1 MAEKP
6 APSGAPRTRTQ
17 APTVAEKPAP
27 RQATTGSNVSTRT
40 TRAAKEGGK
49 RRTTRDSLEA
59 LAAVAIDGVRTA
71 DPEDPA
77 ASRFAGRFELFE
89 VLGTGGMATVYRARD
104 RWLEELMAVKILK
117 PELGSTPEAVARLRR
132 EALLARRV
140 THRNVVRVYDVGH
153 TQGDHYLTMELI
165 DGQSLLDRL
174 GKPMPLRIA
183 LSIGAQLARA
193 LEAVHAAGVLH
204 GDVKPENVLLEKG
217 PAERVVLTDFGVSR
231 GAADP
236 PPPPLPGHAGGTPI
250 YMAPEQIEGRAI
262 GSQTDL
268 FALGI
273 VVYEMIAGA
282 PPWSLERGST
292 AATMSRLAVPPTGLR
307 LGNPEVSRE
316 LDAFMLQLLERE
328 PSRRPATAAE
338 VAAKFEGFRSS
349 RLEARTIGA
358 MPAHRL
364 PAAAASSSSGNLP
377 RPGTRSLA
385 VLQVQATGG
394 GKSGYLAEAF
404 TNELLA
410 RLSEAP
416 RLRVVS
422 RMAQQLPEASDAERR
437 ALGRH
442 LQAEGLIEGSLKL
455 RSDGALEVEVRL
467 VEAESGSVLW
477 STQVERKAGDIF
489 KLTAELGEEIARAF
503 GAPPSSNPPPATQ
516 SRAECAGGHRPSHGG
531 AHAEP
536 RAGAQPGRTGAAP
549 RARRDGRRDAG
560 RRGEGRAIAR
570 RDARQRPDDLRV
582 TAMLALAK
590 LRLWSLDPRPAGR
603 GPQERALDEEAER
616 LVVGQRGARTAAGDA
631 ARRRCARRP
640 RSVAGT
646 ATPSSPPREALRP
659 LARPAGGA
667 APARADLGARLRV
680 RRGRQLAGSGATG
693 RSGVHRGG
701 GRARAQRGAGG
712 ESGAARTSGSRG
724 ARRTRPNTRRSSSWR
739 CVSLAGGA
747 TTSAT
752 ARCARRPIRVADGL
766 RGALAS
772 ALRVAAGANEDVEVG
787 RLAAATS
794 VSGAPLEINGQW
806 MQLIAEQRAHSGD
819 LPGVLSALRSVDGAG
834 SVDVAWLDGCPL
846 FEKVRLSS
854 GFGALKSTFSA
865 RAREVRIA
873 R

>member
-6 APSGAPRTRTQ
+6 APTTTSRTRTQ
-17 APTVAEKPAP
+17 APTLAEKPAP
-27 RQATTGSNVSTRT
+27 RPSMSVSNRA
-40 TRAAKEGGK
+40 TRAAKDGSK

-59 LAAVAIDGVRTA
+59 LAAVAIDGARA
-71 DPEDPA
+71 PDPDDP
-77 ASRFAGRFELFE
+77 STGRFAGRFELFE
-89 VLGTGGMATVYRARD
+89 VLGIGGMATVYRARD
-104 RWLEELMAVKILK
+104 RWLEELMAVKVLK
-117 PELGSTPEAVARLRR
+117 PELASSPEAVARLRR

-153 TQGDHYLTMELI
+153 AQGEHYLTMELV
-165 DGQSLLDRL
+165 DGESLLERL

-262 GSQTDL
+262 GSRTDL

-307 LGNPEVSRE
+307 LGNAEVSRE
-316 LDAFMLQLLERE
+316 LDAFVLQLLERE
-328 PSRRPATAAE
+328 PSKRPATAAE
-338 VAAKFEGFRSS
+338 VAAKLDGFRTS

-358 MPAHRL
+358 MPAQR
-364 PAAAASSSSGNLP
+364 PRVEPAASSGSLP

-385 VLQVQATGG
+385 VLQVHATGG

-422 RMAQQLPEASDAERR
+422 RMAQRLPEESDAERR
-437 ALGRH
+437 ALGRQ

-467 VEAESGSVLW
+467 IEAESGSVLW

-503 GAPPSSNPPPATQ
+503 GAPPSSTPPPATL
-516 SRAECAGGHRPSHGG
+516 SAPDAPAVTAAPALARTPSPVPVRSPEDETLLG
-531 AHAEP
+531 AHDALAEGTPDAAAKAERALTEMHEQKPEEP
-536 RAGAQPGRTGAAP
+536 R
-549 RARRDGRRDAG
+549 
-560 RRGEGRAIAR
+560 I
-570 RDARQRPDDLRV
+570 

-590 LRLWSLDPRPAGR
+590 LRLWALDPRPAGR
-603 GPQERALDEEAER
+603 GPQERSLDEEAVR
-616 LVVGQRGARTAAGDA
+616 LVAASADHGPRPGMLRVVDALVASLRGRHRDA
-631 ARRRCARRP
+631 II
-640 RSVAGT
+640 
-646 ATPSSPPREALRP
+646 ATREALRHSP
-659 LARPAGGA
+659 DLPEARLLLGQILARVCEYDEADGSLA
-667 APARADLGARLRV
+667 AALRADPSCVVAAAELARNAE
-680 RRGRQLAGSGATG
+680 LAGK
-693 RSGVHRGG
+693 RS
-701 GRARAQRGAGG
+701 RADEWLSWGEENAPEHPAQLL
-712 ESGAARTSGSRG
+712 
-724 ARRTRPNTRRSSSWR
+724 
-739 CVSLAGGA
+739 VSLRI
-747 TTSAT
+747 
-752 ARCARRPIRVADGL
+752 ARWRRDSERHRAVRKQAMRVADGL
-766 RGALAS
+766 RGAIAS

-787 RLAAATS
+787 RLAAATA
-794 VSGAPLEINGQW
+794 VAGAPLEMSAHW

-834 SVDVAWLDGCPL
+834 SIDVAWLDGCPL